1 MSRVTGCAVKR
12 RWSTALAAC
21 ATDSGLSTKWLKSC
35 RWISYLK
42 TVPKFYTKRT
52 QYMGEVMAHATLS
65 LEGKILSDLVSI
77 DCSLRQFGEIA
88 EAIGLPVSVSLINL
102 CLSGNESSQPGPE
115 SN

>member
-1 MSRVTGCAVKR
+1 
-12 RWSTALAAC
+12 
-21 ATDSGLSTKWLKSC
+21 
-35 RWISYLK
+35 
-42 TVPKFYTKRT
+42 
-52 QYMGEVMAHATLS
+52 MAHASLS